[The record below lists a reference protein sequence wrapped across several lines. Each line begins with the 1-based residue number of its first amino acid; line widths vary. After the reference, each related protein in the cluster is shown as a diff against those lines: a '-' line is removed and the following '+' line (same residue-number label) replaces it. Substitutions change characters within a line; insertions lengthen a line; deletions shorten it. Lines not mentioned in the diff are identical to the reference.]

1 MSEIS
6 FLGFEFSD
14 LKLDDFGF
22 LSDFLKRHPQPLTG
36 YTFATLA
43 AWRPYFH
50 YRWVLAEPDTLLIS
64 CTLDPDPH
72 PHMLQ
77 PVGPLSPALTE
88 KLVQGAADLEYPLK
102 VIGVCNRFLEE
113 NPAFLQSFPFHEDR
127 AVSNYLYSAA
137 SLAKLSGRKYSKKR
151 NLLAQASS
159 LYKWTVQKLTAAIT
173 DSCFYVL
180 DSIVKEEN
188 PQMEGMPARELA
200 ALECT
205 LRHFDELGQQGL
217 LISAN
222 DRPVAFSI
230 YEAISPTTVAVHF
243 ERALRSYKGL
253 FQVVNWETAKVV
265 AAQGFEF
272 INREEDLGDEGL
284 RDAKMS
290 YHPIEI
296 IPAYELTYRKPA
308 VDGVV

>member
-1 MSEIS
+1 MNEIS

-14 LKLDDFGF
+14 LKLDDLGF

-36 YTFATLA
+36 YTFASLA

-50 YRWVLAEPDTLLIS
+50 YKWVLAEPDTLLIS
-64 CTLDPDPH
+64 CTLDRDPH
-72 PHMLQ
+72 QHMLQ

-88 KLVQGAADLEYPLK
+88 NLVQRAADLDYPLR

-113 NPAFLQSFPFHEDR
+113 NPAFLQSFLFHEDR
-127 AVSNYLYSAA
+127 AVSNYLYGAA
-137 SLAKLSGRKYSKKR
+137 FLAKLSGRKYSKKR

-159 LYKWTVQKLTAAIT
+159 LYHWTVQTLTSANT
-173 DSCFYVL
+173 DSCFHVL
-180 DSIVKEEN
+180 DSIAKEEN
-188 PQMEGMPARELA
+188 PQMEGMLARELA

-205 LRHFDELGQQGL
+205 LEHFDKLGQQGL
-217 LISAN
+217 LISSN
-222 DRPVAFSI
+222 NRPVAFSI
-230 YEAISPTTVAVHF
+230 FEAISPTTVAVHF

-296 IPAYELTYRKPA
+296 IPAYDLTYRKPA
-308 VDGVV
+308 VGATV